1 MNAEWIYI
9 NLHYATSMK
18 MLDVKDTLRALVHK
32 GQERRRC
39 DMKNN
44 LAKMERKQPF
54 FLWVDNKQMS
64 CKEAFSFVIKNNV

>member
-1 MNAEWIYI
+1 MYI

-54 FLWVDNKQMS
+54 SMTTR
-64 CKEAFSFVIKNNV
+64 NVTRRNSK